1 MEYQLKQQLKNIPLK
16 RRIAVTSHDAF
27 GYLGLE
33 LDIQFLAPVGL
44 SLDVEASAKD
54 VARVIDQ
61 IHSQQ
66 VTALFVE
73 NITNSRMLARIS
85 AETGVAIGGHL
96 YSDALSHI
104 DGPADTYLNMMRH
117 NVLSLISAFDQ
128 S

>member
-1 MEYQLKQQLKNIPLK
+1 MQHIPIE

-33 LDIQFLAPVGL
+33 LGIQFLAPVGL

-54 VARVIDQ
+54 VARVINQ
-61 IHSQQ
+61 IRSQQ

-73 NITNSRMLARIS
+73 NITNSRMLERIS

-96 YSDALSHI
+96 YSDALSHV
-104 DGPADTYLNMMRH
+104 DGPANTYLNMMRH
-117 NVLSLISAFDQ
+117 NIESLLSAFKHI
-128 S
+128 